1 MNETNIEQLSSIYKI
16 LHLSWSCFFKSE
28 EKLTWE
34 QLASHMEKKLNSGFC
49 LRSWTDTVKKFNVK
63 SN

>member
-1 MNETNIEQLSSIYKI
+1 MELFFQIRGETDVGTISKPY
-16 LHLSWSCFFKSE
+16 
-28 EKLTWE
+28 
-34 QLASHMEKKLNSGFC
+34 EKKLNSGFY